1 MTVEEAQE
9 QILGLKDTLQENNL
23 EIENLKQEVE
33 NSTTLIKEKNEEIEK
48 LKEYNMKLF
57 LRVTTEE
64 KENNNNIL
72 NEEIINTKEKPEVK
86 SWEDFKLVY

>member
-64 KENNNNIL
+64 KENNNIL

>member
-33 NSTTLIKEKNEEIEK
+33 KSTTLIKSKNEEIEK

-64 KENNNNIL
+64 KENNNIL
-72 NEEIINTKEKPEVK
+72 NEETINTKEKPEIK

>member
-33 NSTTLIKEKNEEIEK
+33 NSTTLIKEKNEEIKK

-64 KENNNNIL
+64 KENNNIL

>member
-33 NSTTLIKEKNEEIEK
+33 KSTTLIKSKNEEIEK

-57 LRVTTEE
+57 LRVTAEE
-64 KENNNNIL
+64 KENNIL

>member
-64 KENNNNIL
+64 KENNNIL
-72 NEEIINTKEKPEVK
+72 NEEIINTKEKTEVK